1 MKENVEIKS
10 YLDWSD
16 KGRSGLLFYLIG
28 LVLVLFVF
36 LFGGVAILPLSLI
49 NPDYQKSL
57 PLSVLGTLL
66 AFVLPFFAIPLIV
79 KILLN
84 RPSWSVAM
92 PRFYFARWDFFT
104 GFWVSLVISLAFS
117 WLLSIT
123 GVMPM
128 EINPNFE
135 IKQFMVVA
143 LIGLV
148 GIFIQAGTEE
158 LIFRG
163 YLTQFARRF
172 TSNKFIFIGIPALL
186 FALPHILN
194 ISQLG
199 GTLWVAIPYLIAGIF
214 YGWFA
219 YRTGSLWMSLGL
231 HLSNNFG
238 SLVFV
243 GTRGD
248 VLPSAA
254 PWVVGLPS
262 LTVTILIIAAHA
274 LVVTLILITMIK
286 RREAKQWT
294 LAQN

>member
-16 KGRSGLLFYLIG
+16 KGRSGFLFYAIG
-28 LVLVLFVF
+28 LVLAFFFFVF
-36 LFGGVAILPLSLI
+36 GGAAVLPLSFI

-57 PLSVLGTLL
+57 PLNVLGTLL

-79 KILLN
+79 KILHN

-117 WLLSIT
+117 WLLGIT
-123 GVMPM
+123 GVMPV
-128 EINPNFE
+128 EINPDFDL
-135 IKQFMVVA
+135 KQFLVVA
-143 LIGLV
+143 LIGFV
-148 GIFIQAGTEE
+148 GIFIQAGSEE
-158 LIFRG
+158 MLFRG

-172 TSNKFIFIGIPALL
+172 TSNKYIFIGLPALL
-186 FALPHILN
+186 FALPHIIN
-194 ISQLG
+194 ISDLG
-199 GTLWVAIPYLIAGIF
+199 GTLWVAVPYMISGIF

-219 YRTGSLWMSLGL
+219 YRTGSLWMSLGM

-243 GTRGD
+243 GTKGD
-248 VLPSAA
+248 ALPSAA
-254 PWVVGLPS
+254 PFVAWLPS
-262 LTVTILIIAAHA
+262 LTVTTLIIAAHA
-274 LVVTLILITMIK
+274 LVVTLILHAMIK
-286 RREAKQWT
+286 RQETKQWT

>member
-1 MKENVEIKS
+1 MKVNVEIKS

-16 KGRSGLLFYLIG
+16 KGRSGFLFYVIG
-28 LVLVLFVF
+28 LILAFFFFVF
-36 LFGGVAILPLSLI
+36 GGAAVLPLSSI

-57 PLSVLGTLL
+57 PLNVLGTLL

-79 KILLN
+79 KILHN

-92 PRFYFARWDFFT
+92 PRFYFAKWDFFT
-104 GFWVSLVISLAFS
+104 GFWVSMVISLAFS

-123 GVMPM
+123 GVMPV
-128 EINPNFE
+128 ETNPDFD
-135 IKQFMVVA
+135 IKQFLVVA
-143 LIGLV
+143 LIGFL
-148 GIFIQAGTEE
+148 GIFIQAGSEE
-158 LIFRG
+158 LLFRG
-163 YLTQFARRF
+163 YLPQFIRRF
-172 TSNKFIFIGIPALL
+172 TSNKFIFIGIPALI
-186 FALPHILN
+186 FALPHIVN
-194 ISQLG
+194 ISDLG
-199 GTLWVAIPYLIAGIF
+199 GTLWVAVPYMISGIF

-243 GTRGD
+243 GTKGD

-254 PWVVGLPS
+254 PFVAGLPS
-262 LTVTILIIAAHA
+262 LTATTLIIAAHA
-274 LVVTLILITMIK
+274 LVVTLILHTMIK
-286 RREAKQWT
+286 RQETEQWT